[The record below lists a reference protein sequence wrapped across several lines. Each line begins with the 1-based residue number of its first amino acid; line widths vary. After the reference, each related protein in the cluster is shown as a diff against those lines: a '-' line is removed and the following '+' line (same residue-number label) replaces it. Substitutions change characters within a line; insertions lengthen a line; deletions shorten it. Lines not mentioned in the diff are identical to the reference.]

1 MYSLLQGGE
10 GVRRRVAYHPP
21 PQKDIHYVFDR
32 NNGGIKQ
39 RTDMEQKLDS
49 AVETGTIHSIH

>member
-10 GVRRRVAYHPP
+10 GVRRRAAYHPP
-21 PQKDIHYVFDR
+21 PQKDLQYVFDR

-39 RTDMEQKLDS
+39 RTDMEQKLDR